1 MAIPFLKVSTI
12 SRGAHKSVIAAAAYR
27 AGETLTNPYDG
38 VVHDYA
44 RRQKHAVALSGLTGW
59 RGTRQQLWGR
69 TEHLEQRVNSRLA
82 VELIVALPAE
92 LDTAQREGL
101 IQYYAED
108 LHKRY
113 GTAVDWSIHTPSA
126 DGDRRN
132 HHAHILV
139 GCRAVGPDR
148 LSLIYDD
155 DVSGKRRVKGKIGR
169 VVPLN
174 GPEEVEAWR
183 QRWQLRVNAALAMAN
198 QRVVIDM
205 RSHKRRGTG
214 ETPQRH
220 QGPALT
226 AVRRKGRRL
235 AREIHRLLIEERPTV
250 RIARAAEVKIVRRE
264 KWEVAYLIKKAW
276 QQEEEKEKR
285 LKAQRAEYDRGVAAR
300 KAKEAADLERAAQT
314 LRDQNAR
321 EVAEQTARQKAEQ
334 SARQEA
340 AAREAERIRQSEI
353 AAARKKAAE
362 QEAKQAAEQEAN
374 KVVEAAQKPLDPSPG
389 ISEAPGMSF
398 GATAPQ
404 HMLKAADERSRE
416 VPPPARAADE
426 RAVPQPSPDEPT
438 EHIETVSEVTVQPLD
453 PRGLS
458 KASQRVAATLLMAAE
473 RQDMNLLEHGLR
485 LAGKYMKSPKDWLKR
500 LQAWA
505 AQAGPEVVHH
515 WAKPLVMTVRQI
527 QNILGGRGVA
537 D

>member
-12 SRGAHKSVIAAAAYR
+12 SRGAHKSVVAAAAYR
-27 AGETLTNPYDG
+27 AGETLINPYDG
-38 VVHDYA
+38 VVHDYG

-59 RGTRQQLWGR
+59 RGSRQQLWGR

-92 LDTAQREGL
+92 LDAPQREGL
-101 IQYYAED
+101 IQHYAED

-113 GTAVDWSIHTPSA
+113 GAAVDWSIHTPSA

-183 QRWQLRVNAALAMAN
+183 QRWQLRVNAALALAN

-214 ETPQRH
+214 EPPQWH

-226 AVRRKGRRL
+226 AVRRKKRRL
-235 AREIHRLLIEERPTV
+235 LREIHRLLIEERPT
-250 RIARAAEVKIVRRE
+250 ARLARVAEVKTVRRAKAE
-264 KWEVAYLIKKAW
+264 SAYWTKMAR
-276 QQEEEKEKR
+276 QREEEQEKR
-285 LKAQRAEYDRGVAAR
+285 IKAQQAENDRRVAAQ
-300 KAKEAADLERAAQT
+300 KAKEAAELEQAARAF
-314 LRDQNAR
+314 RDQNAQQA
-321 EVAEQTARQKAEQ
+321 AEQAARQKAKQ
-334 SARQEA
+334 LARQEA

-353 AAARKKAAE
+353 AAQEKAAE
-362 QEAKQAAEQEAN
+362 QEAKKAAEEAQ
-374 KVVEAAQKPLDPSPG
+374 KLLDRSLGVSEAAG
-389 ISEAPGMSF
+389 RAV

-404 HMLKAADERSRE
+404 HILKAADERSRR
-416 VPPPARAADE
+416 VPPPAQAADT
-426 RAVPQPSPDEPT
+426 RAVPQPSPEEPA
-438 EHIETVSEVTVQPLD
+438 EHIETASEVTIQPLD

-458 KASQRVAATLLMAAE
+458 IGSQRLAATLLMAAE

-505 AQAGPEVVHH
+505 AQVGPAVVHH
-515 WAKPLVMTVRQI
+515 WAKSLVMTAQQVK
-527 QNILGGRGVA
+527 NMLGGRGMA

>member
-12 SRGAHKSVIAAAAYR
+12 SRGAQKSVVAAAAYR
-27 AGETLTNPYDG
+27 AGETLVNPYDG
-38 VVHDYA
+38 VVHDYT

-101 IQYYAED
+101 IQHYTED

-148 LSLIYDD
+148 LSLIYED

-169 VVPLN
+169 VIPLN

-183 QRWQLRVNAALAMAN
+183 QRWQLRVNAALARAN

-214 ETPQRH
+214 EAPQQH

-226 AVRRKGRRL
+226 AVRRKRRRL
-235 AREIHRLLIEERPTV
+235 VREIHRLLIEERPT
-250 RIARAAEVKIVRRE
+250 ARLARVAEVKAVRRE
-264 KWEVAYLIKKAW
+264 KWEAASWIKQAR
-276 QQEEEKEKR
+276 QREEEQER
-285 LKAQRAEYDRGVAAR
+285 RIKAQRAEYDRGVAAQR
-300 KAKEAADLERAAQT
+300 AKEAAELEQAARAFRDEKAQ
-314 LRDQNAR
+314 QA
-321 EVAEQTARQKAEQ
+321 AEQAAWQRAEQ
-334 SARQEA
+334 LARQEA

-362 QEAKQAAEQEAN
+362 QEAKKAAEQQA
-374 KVVEAAQKPLDPSPG
+374 KRAPEAAQKP
-389 ISEAPGMSF
+389 ISLPPEISDAAERPF
-398 GATAPQ
+398 GTTALR
-404 HMLKAADERSRE
+404 HILKAADQHSRQ
-416 VPPPARAADE
+416 VPPPVRAADT
-426 RAVPQPSPDEPT
+426 RTVPQSLLDKPAEEIGT
-438 EHIETVSEVTVQPLD
+438 ASEVTIQPLD
-453 PRGLS
+453 PRSLS
-458 KASQRVAATLLMAAE
+458 IGSQRLAATLLMAAE

-500 LQAWA
+500 LQVWA
-505 AQAGPEVVHH
+505 AQVGPVVVHH
-515 WAKPLVMTVRQI
+515 WARSLVMTAQQVQTM
-527 QNILGGRGVA
+527 LGGRGMA

>member
-12 SRGAHKSVIAAAAYR
+12 SRGAQKSVVAAAAYR
-27 AGETLTNPYDG
+27 AGETLINPYDG

-59 RGTRQQLWGR
+59 RGSRQQLWGR

-92 LDTAQREGL
+92 LDAPRREEL
-101 IQYYAED
+101 IQHYAED

-139 GCRAVGPDR
+139 GCRAVGPDH
-148 LSLIYDD
+148 LSLIYED

-214 ETPQRH
+214 ETPQWH

-226 AVRRKGRRL
+226 AVRRKRRRL
-235 AREIHRLLIEERPTV
+235 VREIHRLLIEERPT
-250 RIARAAEVKIVRRE
+250 ARLARVAEVKAMRRE
-264 KWEVAYLIKKAW
+264 KWEAAYWIEKAR
-276 QQEEEKEKR
+276 QQNEERER
-285 LKAQRAEYDRGVAAR
+285 RIKAQEAEHDRAVAAQ
-300 KAKEAADLERAAQT
+300 KAKEAADLERAAQA
-314 LRDQNAR
+314 LREKKAR
-321 EVAEQTARQKAEQ
+321 QAEQL
-334 SARQEA
+334 ARQEA
-340 AAREAERIRQSEI
+340 AAREAERIRQFEI

-362 QEAKQAAEQEAN
+362 QEDRKAAEQQA
-374 KVVEAAQKPLDPSPG
+374 KRAPEAAQKPLDPSPG
-389 ISEAPGMSF
+389 IPEVAGKPF
-398 GATAPQ
+398 GTTAPQ
-404 HMLKAADERSRE
+404 HILKAADERSRQ
-416 VPPPARAADE
+416 VPPPAQAADT
-426 RAVPQPSPDEPT
+426 RTVPQPSPDRPAE
-438 EHIETVSEVTVQPLD
+438 ETVTASEVKVQPLD

-458 KASQRVAATLLMAAE
+458 IGSQRLAATLLMAAE

-500 LQAWA
+500 LQTWA
-505 AQAGPEVVHH
+505 AQVGPAVVHH
-515 WAKPLVMTVRQI
+515 WAKSLVMTAQQVQTM
-527 QNILGGRGVA
+527 LGGRGIA

>member
-12 SRGAHKSVIAAAAYR
+12 SRGAQKSVVAAAAYR
-27 AGETLTNPYDG
+27 AGETLVNPYDG
-38 VVHDYA
+38 VVHDYT

-59 RGTRQQLWGR
+59 RGSRQQLWGR

-92 LDTAQREGL
+92 LDTAQRKGL
-101 IQYYAED
+101 IQHYAED

-139 GCRAVGPDR
+139 GCRAVGPDH
-148 LSLIYDD
+148 LSLIYED

-214 ETPQRH
+214 EAPQQH

-226 AVRRKGRRL
+226 AVRRKRRRL
-235 AREIHRLLIEERPTV
+235 VREIHRLLIEERPT
-250 RIARAAEVKIVRRE
+250 ARLARVAEVKAVRRE
-264 KWEVAYLIKKAW
+264 KWEAAHWIKMAR
-276 QQEEEKEKR
+276 QREEEQER
-285 LKAQRAEYDRGVAAR
+285 TIKAQRAEYDRAVAAQ
-300 KAKEAADLERAAQT
+300 KAKEAAELEQAARAF
-314 LRDQNAR
+314 RDQNAR
-321 EVAEQTARQKAEQ
+321 QAAEQAARQRAEQ
-334 SARQEA
+334 LARQEA
-340 AAREAERIRQSEI
+340 AAREAERIRQSKN
-353 AAARKKAAE
+353 AARRKAAE
-362 QEAKQAAEQEAN
+362 QEAKKSAEQQA
-374 KVVEAAQKPLDPSPG
+374 KKATEAAQKPLDSSPG
-389 ISEAPGMSF
+389 TSEAAERPF
-398 GATAPQ
+398 GATASQ
-404 HMLKAADERSRE
+404 HILKAVDERSRQ
-416 VPPPARAADE
+416 VPPPARVADAP
-426 RAVPQPSPDEPT
+426 AVPQPSPDEPAEQT
-438 EHIETVSEVTVQPLD
+438 ETASEVTIQPLD

-458 KASQRVAATLLMAAE
+458 IGSQRVAATLLMAAE
-473 RQDMNLLEHGLR
+473 RQDMKLLELGLR
-485 LAGKYMKSPKDWLKR
+485 LAGKYIKSPKDWLKR

-505 AQAGPEVVHH
+505 TQVGPAVVHH
-515 WAKPLVMTVRQI
+515 WAKSLVMTAQQVQTM
-527 QNILGGRGVA
+527 LGGRGMA